1 LAIGLKRALNSSYN
15 SRAGRTGAAWLRF
28 FYAIFQ
34 GFKDIMKKHLWSFA
48 FSAVALVACGKKE
61 EPPAAAA
68 PPTPVASAP
77 APVVATEEK
86 LLNIYNWPDYIA
98 KDMVANFE
106 KESGIKV
113 NYQTFENNEALQA
126 KLVAGNTGYDIV
138 VPGAVFAKPQIDG
151 GLLMKLDKSKLK
163 NYGNLDSA
171 IMGKLGTIDPGNDY
185 LVPWAWSFTTV
196 GINKAKVA
204 KALGSTPM
212 PENAWDLVFN
222 PTYTAKLKSCGIAYL
237 DSPTEIIPP
246 AMHYVGKNAYS
257 NDAADHK
264 AAGTMLAKVR
274 PHIRLF
280 SSTMI
285 DDLAGGKACVAL
297 GWAGDINIAR
307 TRAIENKNG
316 NDIQALLPSTGG
328 LIFFDNLAITK
339 DAKHPNNALAF
350 IDYFLRPEVSASL
363 TNELGYPTANKA
375 SLEKVTPE
383 VAKDPAV
390 FPDAANLQ
398 KMVSPASFSN
408 EARESMSNVF
418 TLFKKGS

>member
-1 LAIGLKRALNSSYN
+1 MN
-15 SRAGRTGAAWLRF
+15 
-28 FYAIFQ
+28 
-34 GFKDIMKKHLWSFA
+34 KHLWSLA
-48 FSAVALVACGKKE
+48 LAALALVACGKKDE
-61 EPPAAAA
+61 APIAAA
-68 PPTPVASAP
+68 PAGVAASA
-77 APVVATEEK
+77 AEEK

-113 NYQTFENNEALQA
+113 HYQTFENNEALQA

-138 VPGAVFAKPQIDG
+138 VPGAVFAKSQIDG
-151 GLLMKLDKSKLK
+151 GLLMKLDKTKLK
-163 NYGNLDSA
+163 NYANLDPA
-171 IMGKLGTIDPGNDY
+171 IMAKLEKVDPGKAY

-212 PENAWDLVFN
+212 PENAWELVFN
-222 PTYTAKLKSCGIAYL
+222 PVYTAKLKSCGIAFL
-237 DSPTEIIPP
+237 DSPTEVIPP
-246 AMHYVGKNAYS
+246 AMHYLGKNAYS
-257 NDAADHK
+257 NDVADHK
-264 AAGTMLAKVR
+264 AAADMLAKVR

-307 TRAIENKNG
+307 GRAIENKNG
-316 NDIQALLPSTGG
+316 NELEVMLPSLGG
-328 LIFFDNLAITK
+328 LIFFDNLAIPK
-339 DAKHPNNALAF
+339 DAKHPDNALTF
-350 IDYFLRPEVSASL
+350 INYFLRPEVSASL
-363 TNELGYPTANKA
+363 TNELGYATANKA
-375 SLEKVTPE
+375 SLAKVKPE
-383 VAKDPAV
+383 IAADQAV

-408 EARESMSNVF
+408 EARQSMSNVF
-418 TLFKKGS
+418 TLFKKGV

>member
-1 LAIGLKRALNSSYN
+1 
-15 SRAGRTGAAWLRF
+15 
-28 FYAIFQ
+28 
-34 GFKDIMKKHLWSFA
+34 MKKHLWSFA
-48 FSAVALVACGKKE
+48 LSAIALVACGKKQE
-61 EPPAAAA
+61 APAAASTPA
-68 PPTPVASAP
+68 PVASAP
-77 APVVATEEK
+77 AVAANTEEK
-86 LLNIYNWPDYIA
+86 VLNIYNWPDYIA

-126 KLVAGNTGYDIV
+126 KLVAGNSGYDIV

-151 GLLMKLDKSKLK
+151 GLLQKLDKSKLS
-163 NYGNLDSA
+163 NMGNLDPA
-171 IMGKLGTIDPGNDY
+171 IMRKLGAAVDPGNAY

-212 PENAWDLVFN
+212 PANAWELVFN
-222 PTYTAKLKSCGIAYL
+222 PVYTAKLKSCGIAYL
-237 DSPTEIIPP
+237 DSPTEVIPP
-246 AMHYVGKNAYS
+246 AMHFMGKNAYS
-257 NDAADHK
+257 NDPADHK
-264 AAGTMLAKVR
+264 AAAAMLAKVR

-307 TRAIENKNG
+307 GRAIENKNG
-316 NDIQALLPSTGG
+316 NEVEVLLPSTGG
-328 LIFFDNLAITK
+328 LIFFDNLAIPK
-339 DAKHPNNALAF
+339 DAKHPNNAHAF
-350 IDYFLRPEVSASL
+350 INYFLKPEVSASL
-363 TNELGYPTANKA
+363 TNELGYATANKA
-375 SLEKVTPE
+375 SLASVKPE
-383 VAKDPAV
+383 TAQDPAV
-390 FPDAANLQ
+390 FPDAANLE

-408 EARESMSNVF
+408 EARQSMSDLF